1 MNTYKVKYTVTTHSR
16 CGSYVYGDI
25 EKVEANSE
33 AEAVDKVRAEIKENH
48 GQWKFRL
55 IGVKEVAR

>member
-1 MNTYKVKYTVTTHSR
+1 MKQFKVKYTVTTHSR

-25 EKVEANSE
+25 EKVEATSE
-33 AEAVDKVRAEIKENH
+33 AEAVEKVRNEIKETN

-55 IGVKEVAR
+55 IGVKEIAK